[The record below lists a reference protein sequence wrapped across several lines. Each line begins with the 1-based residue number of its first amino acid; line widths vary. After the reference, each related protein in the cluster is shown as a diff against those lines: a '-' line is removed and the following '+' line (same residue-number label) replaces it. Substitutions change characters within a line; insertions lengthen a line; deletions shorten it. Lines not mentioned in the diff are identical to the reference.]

1 MAAPTSTMRS
11 DLRQMPRPAWFL
23 FAGSFVNRFGSFVL
37 PFLVLY
43 LTRRGYS
50 PAQAG
55 FAISAYGVGSLGAAA
70 VGGHLADRVGRR
82 ETIAA
87 SMLSSACVMVAL
99 SQAGNLA
106 LILVLTGLAGLT
118 SEAYRPASSALLA
131 DLVPAGRRVTAF
143 AAYRFAINLGFSA
156 GPAVAGL
163 LAERAYVL
171 VFLGDAATSAVFGV
185 MALVLLPATHATP
198 VAAASDEA
206 ELPSARRT
214 LLADVPFLVFLAAS
228 TATAI
233 VYFQQEATLPLQVL
247 ADGHSTAIYG
257 SLISLNGLVV
267 TVIELPFSA
276 VTRRFPPRRVIATG
290 SVLLGLGFGAT
301 GLVTSAPLLAV
312 TVVVWT
318 LGEIVAA
325 PVSGAYVADVSP
337 PHMRGR
343 YAGAWGMTYGLA
355 LIIGPAL
362 GTAVFAV
369 SPDLLWGGCV
379 ALGILAAALVLSPAA
394 RPRGYAIT
402 ASRSTNAA

>member
-1 MAAPTSTMRS
+1 
-11 DLRQMPRPAWFL
+11 MPRPVWFL

-185 MALVLLPATHATP
+185 MALVLLPATQATP
-198 VAAASDEA
+198 GAAESEEA

-267 TVIELPFSA
+267 TAIELPFSA

>member
-11 DLRQMPRPAWFL
+11 DLRQMPRPVWFL

-43 LTRRGYS
+43 LTTRGYS

-55 FAISAYGVGSLGAAA
+55 IAISAYGVGSLGAAA

-87 SMLSSACVMVAL
+87 SMLSSAAVMVAL
-99 SQAGNLA
+99 SQAGSLP
-106 LILVLTGLAGLT
+106 LILVLTALAGLT

-143 AAYRFAINLGFSA
+143 ATYRFAINLGFSA

-185 MALVLLPATHATP
+185 MALVLLPATRAAAP
-198 VAAASDEA
+198 AAASDA
-206 ELPSARRT
+206 GQPPGGVRAI
-214 LLADVPFLVFLAAS
+214 LADVPFLVFLAAS

-233 VYFQQEATLPLQVL
+233 VYFQQEAALPLQVL

-267 TVIELPFSA
+267 TAIELPFSS
-276 VTRRFPPRRVIATG
+276 VTRRYPPRGVIAAG
-290 SVLLGLGFGAT
+290 SVLLGVGFGAT
-301 GLVTSAPLLAV
+301 ALVTSAPLLAV

-355 LIIGPAL
+355 LIVGPAL
-362 GTAVFAV
+362 GTAVYAA

-379 ALGILAAALVLSPAA
+379 GLGVLAAALLLSPAA

>member
-1 MAAPTSTMRS
+1 
-11 DLRQMPRPAWFL
+11 
-23 FAGSFVNRFGSFVL
+23 
-37 PFLVLY
+37 
-43 LTRRGYS
+43 
-50 PAQAG
+50 
-55 FAISAYGVGSLGAAA
+55 
-70 VGGHLADRVGRR
+70 
-82 ETIAA
+82 
-87 SMLSSACVMVAL
+87 MLSSAAVMVAL
-99 SQAGNLA
+99 SQAGSLP
-106 LILVLTGLAGLT
+106 LILVLTALAGLT

-143 AAYRFAINLGFSA
+143 ATYRFAINLGFSA

-171 VFLGDAATSAVFGV
+171 VFLGDAATSAVFGA
-185 MALVLLPATHATP
+185 MALVLLPAPRAVAP
-198 VAAASDEA
+198 AAASDGGQ
-206 ELPSARRT
+206 PPGGVRT
-214 LLADVPFLVFLAAS
+214 ILADVPFLVFLAAS

-233 VYFQQEATLPLQVL
+233 VYFQQEAALPLQVL

-267 TVIELPFSA
+267 TAIELPFSS
-276 VTRRFPPRRVIATG
+276 VTRRYPPRRVIAAG
-290 SVLLGLGFGAT
+290 SVLLGVGFGAT
-301 GLVTSAPLLAV
+301 ALVTSAPLLAV

-325 PVSGAYVADVSP
+325 PVSGAYVADISP

-343 YAGAWGMTYGLA
+343 YAGGWGMTYGLA
-355 LIIGPAL
+355 LIVGPAL
-362 GTAVFAV
+362 GTAVYAA

-379 ALGILAAALVLSPAA
+379 GLGVLAAALLLSPAA

>member
-1 MAAPTSTMRS
+1 VAAPTSTMRS

-43 LTRRGYS
+43 LTRRGYT

-55 FAISAYGVGSLGAAA
+55 FAVSAYGVGGIGAAA

-87 SMLSSACVMVAL
+87 SMLSSAAVMVAL
-99 SQAGNLA
+99 SQATNLA
-106 LILVLTGLAGLT
+106 LILALTGLAGLT

-131 DLVPAGRRVTAF
+131 DLVPEGRRVTAF

-163 LAERAYVL
+163 LAERAFVL
-171 VFLGDAATSAVFGV
+171 VFLGDAVTSAVFGV
-185 MALVLLPATHATP
+185 MALVLLPATR
-198 VAAASDEA
+198 AAAPRAAGEA
-206 ELPSARRT
+206 GDRPSARRT
-214 LLADVPFLVFLAAS
+214 ILSDVPFLLFLTSS
-228 TATAI
+228 TAVAI
-233 VYFQQEATLPLQVL
+233 VYFQQEAALPLQVI

-267 TVIELPFSA
+267 TLIELPFSSI
-276 VTRRFPPRRVIATG
+276 TRRLPARRVIAAG
-290 SVLLGLGFGAT
+290 SVLLGAGFGAT
-301 GLVTSAPLLAV
+301 ALVTSAPALAA

-325 PVSGAYVADVSP
+325 PVSAAYVADISP

-343 YAGAWGMTYGLA
+343 YAGAWGMTYGLG
-355 LIIGPAL
+355 LIVGPAL
-362 GTAVFAV
+362 GTAVYAA

-379 ALGILAAALVLSPAA
+379 ALGLVSAALILSPAA

>member
-11 DLRQMPRPAWFL
+11 DLRQMPRPVWFL

-43 LTRRGYS
+43 LTKRGYS

-55 FAISAYGVGSLGAAA
+55 IAISAYGVGSLGAAA

-87 SMLSSACVMVAL
+87 SMLSSAAVMVAL
-99 SQAGNLA
+99 SQAGSLP
-106 LILVLTGLAGLT
+106 LILVLTALAGLT

-143 AAYRFAINLGFSA
+143 ATYRFAINLGFSA

-171 VFLGDAATSAVFGV
+171 VFLGDAVTSAVFGA
-185 MALVLLPATHATP
+185 MALVLLPATR
-198 VAAASDEA
+198 AAAPAAGSDA
-206 ELPSARRT
+206 GRPPGGVRSI
-214 LLADVPFLVFLAAS
+214 LADVPFLVFLAAS

-233 VYFQQEATLPLQVL
+233 VYFQQEAALPLQVL

-267 TVIELPFSA
+267 TAIELPFSS
-276 VTRRFPPRRVIATG
+276 VTRRYPPRPVIAAG
-290 SVLLGLGFGAT
+290 SVLLGIGFGAT
-301 GLVTSAPLLAV
+301 ALVTSAPLLAV

-325 PVSGAYVADVSP
+325 PVSGAYVADISP

-355 LIIGPAL
+355 LIVGPAL
-362 GTAVFAV
+362 GTAVYAA
-369 SPDLLWGGCV
+369 SPGLLWGGCV
-379 ALGILAAALVLSPAA
+379 GLGVLAAALLLSPAA

>member
-11 DLRQMPRPAWFL
+11 DLRQMPRPVWFL

-43 LTRRGYS
+43 LTRRGYT

-55 FAISAYGVGSLGAAA
+55 FAISAYGIGSLGAAA
-70 VGGHLADRVGRR
+70 VGGQLADRVGRR

-87 SMLSSACVMVAL
+87 SMLSSAAVMVAL
-99 SQAGNLA
+99 SQATNLA
-106 LILVLTGLAGLT
+106 LILALTGLAGLT

-163 LAERAYVL
+163 LAERAFVL
-171 VFLGDAATSAVFGV
+171 VFVGDAATSAVFGV
-185 MALVLLPATHATP
+185 MALVLLPAPRT
-198 VAAASDEA
+198 AAHRAAGEGDDQ
-206 ELPSARRT
+206 PSAGRT
-214 LLADVPFLVFLAAS
+214 IRSDVPFLLFLASS
-228 TATAI
+228 TAAAI
-233 VYFQQEATLPLQVL
+233 VYFQQEAALPLQVV
-247 ADGHSTAIYG
+247 ADGHSTAVYG

-267 TVIELPFSA
+267 TLIELPFSS
-276 VTRRFPPRRVIATG
+276 VSRRLPARRVIAAG
-290 SVLLGLGFGAT
+290 SVLLGVGFGAT
-301 GLVTSAPLLAV
+301 ALVTSAPALAA

-325 PVSGAYVADVSP
+325 PVSAAYVADVSP

-355 LIIGPAL
+355 LIVGPAL
-362 GTAVFAV
+362 GTAVYAA
-369 SPDLLWGGCV
+369 SPGLLWAGCV
-379 ALGILAAALVLSPAA
+379 ALGLISAALVLSPAA
-394 RPRGYAIT
+394 RPKGYATT

>member
-11 DLRQMPRPAWFL
+11 DLRQMPRPVWFL

-43 LTRRGYS
+43 LTRRGYT

-55 FAISAYGVGSLGAAA
+55 FAISTYGVGSLGAAA

-82 ETIAA
+82 ETIAV
-87 SMLSSACVMVAL
+87 SMLSSAAVMVAL
-99 SQAGNLA
+99 SQAGSLA
-106 LILVLTGLAGLT
+106 LILVLTALAGLT

-185 MALVLLPATHATP
+185 MALVLLPATR
-198 VAAASDEA
+198 AAAPPAPEHAKDP
-206 ELPSARRT
+206 PSGLRT
-214 LLADVPFLVFLAAS
+214 LLADTPFLVFLAAS

-267 TVIELPFSA
+267 TAIELPFSS
-276 VTRRFPPRRVIATG
+276 VTRRFPPRRVIAAG

-318 LGEIVAA
+318 FGEIVAA

-362 GTAVFAV
+362 GTAVYAA

-379 ALGILAAALVLSPAA
+379 ALGILAAGLVLSPAA
-394 RPRGYAIT
+394 RPRPYAIT